1 MSHNPNTIN
10 SQESLNPCNDG
21 KRSSEVLLQTIE
33 KCERLQKQ
41 LDIAIK
47 GLEKYAEKEKFVMQ
61 VRENDIIVG
70 YRPFY
75 DEGEFAR
82 KKLKKIEELN
92 EVSNQE

>member
-1 MSHNPNTIN
+1 MINPNTIK
-10 SQESLNPCNDG
+10 SQDDLSTTNNG

-41 LDIAIK
+41 LDIAIE

-82 KKLKKIEELN
+82 KKLKQIEDLN
-92 EVSNQE
+92 K